1 VGQQVTRSDIE
12 AGLLCFGPDA
22 NESGFEGYGVPG
34 AGNLKADYATF
45 AYQASDGM
53 LLSSQA
59 TMTIDI
65 SPVADSPLLSL
76 ANPPDTYG
84 ATVERF
90 HTGWESAPNR
100 NPVFTIL
107 PQAQLEGWTVVR
119 EALDTGQQAFILWS
133 SGDKMKDAANTNRT
147 VYADAGNGQN
157 FLEIGNAMG
166 LGHQTFGIER
176 SVSTRAGAT
185 YRLSFDY
192 AGRLGYSTDFT
203 RIGFYVDGVLAGT
216 YANTSPNTALNW
228 QAVGF
233 EFTGNG
239 TAQTLRIVTEAVAAQ
254 SNGRGAMIDDITLTE
269 QLPLNTGIEASPIR
283 LSAIVA
289 SLADTDGSESL
300 TLTVGAI
307 PVGAT
312 LTDGTNS
319 FTASLGSTT
328 AQISAWDWD
337 NLSITPP
344 AGYTGIFDLTV
355 AASASEAVTGESA
368 SYALALTVTVLPA
381 NTPSPIVLDL
391 NGDGVKTV
399 SLSASSGKFDLLNS
413 GSAVRSG
420 WISAEDGF
428 LAIDANGNGAIDDRS
443 ELFGGAVGE
452 GFAKLARL
460 DSNLDGAVDAKDERF
475 AELKIWQDRN
485 GNHATD
491 AGELGSLADYGIVS
505 LSTRYVMA
513 PEIQSGNWLLERGTA
528 TTKDGRSIAMA
539 DAYFEVARPEE
550 PSQSV
555 ATLARREEEDRGA
568 TIVVRSESAHP
579 MPLGP
584 DPILLGAG
592 ANRLIGTSNQGA
604 PVIDWTGASSS
615 ALGAAGDDFASEK
628 KKSRWGGWLAEFLGT
643 KSAANKTLAEQTG
656 LKVVLDAERRD
667 GSNVSRTR

>member
-1 VGQQVTRSDIE
+1 VIALRHEYNVVSAREHDLVQSPVFGVHALDGV
-12 AGLLCFGPDA
+12 AFGPVNLVKVDF
-22 NESGFEGYGVPG
+22 FE
-34 AGNLKADYATF
+34 
-45 AYQASDGM
+45 
-53 LLSSQA
+53 
-59 TMTIDI
+59 
-65 SPVADSPLLSL
+65 
-76 ANPPDTYG
+76 
-84 ATVERF
+84 
-90 HTGWESAPNR
+90 
-100 NPVFTIL
+100 
-107 PQAQLEGWTVVR
+107 
-119 EALDTGQQAFILWS
+119 
-133 SGDKMKDAANTNRT
+133 
-147 VYADAGNGQN
+147 
-157 FLEIGNAMG
+157 
-166 LGHQTFGIER
+166 
-176 SVSTRAGAT
+176 
-185 YRLSFDY
+185 
-192 AGRLGYSTDFT
+192 
-203 RIGFYVDGVLAGT
+203 
-216 YANTSPNTALNW
+216 
-228 QAVGF
+228 VGF
-233 EFTGNG
+233 EQRAVRG
-239 TAQTLRIVTEAVAAQ
+239 EAVFVVFVRGVGTPVA
-254 SNGRGAMIDDITLTE
+254 GRGIDF
-269 QLPLNTGIEASPIR
+269 
-283 LSAIVA
+283 
-289 SLADTDGSESL
+289 DG
-300 TLTVGAI
+300 
-307 PVGAT
+307 
-312 LTDGTNS
+312 D
-319 FTASLGSTT
+319 
-328 AQISAWDWD
+328 
-337 NLSITPP
+337 
-344 AGYTGIFDLTV
+344 
-355 AASASEAVTGESA
+355 EAVTGEAA

-381 NTPSPIVLDL
+381 NTQSPIVIDL

-399 SLSASSGKFDLLNS
+399 ALAHSSGAFDLLNS

-555 ATLARREEEDRGA
+555 AALARREEEDRGA

-604 PVIDWTGASSS
+604 PVIDWTGANPS
-615 ALGAAGDDFASEK
+615 ALGAAGDDSASEK
-628 KKSRWGGWLAEFLGT
+628 KKSRWGGWLVEFLGT